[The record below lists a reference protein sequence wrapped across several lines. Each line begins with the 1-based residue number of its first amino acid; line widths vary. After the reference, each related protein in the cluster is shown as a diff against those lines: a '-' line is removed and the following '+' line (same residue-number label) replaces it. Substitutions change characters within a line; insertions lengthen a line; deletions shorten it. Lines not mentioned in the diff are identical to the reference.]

1 MILSVRLDSSEKHYL
16 VSAFSFSSFFFSF
29 FWEVRFSR
37 ILVFPVGSVHC
48 LRDPQIYFFNK
59 IFIKNGS
66 HNIIYTFKNYFAT
79 LFSVFS
85 KISSI

>member
-1 MILSVRLDSSEKHYL
+1 MILSVRLDSSEKHYF
-16 VSAFSFSSFFFSF
+16 VSVFSFSSF

-37 ILVFPVGSVHC
+37 ILVFLVGSVHC
-48 LRDPQIYFFNK
+48 LRDTQIYFFNK